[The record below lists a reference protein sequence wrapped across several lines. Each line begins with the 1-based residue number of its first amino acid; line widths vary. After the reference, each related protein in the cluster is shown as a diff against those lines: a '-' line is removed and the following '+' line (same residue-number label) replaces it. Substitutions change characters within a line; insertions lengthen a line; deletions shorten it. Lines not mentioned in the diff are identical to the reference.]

1 MIGWDAVEKR
11 TSCVEVLTIENE
23 KGEVVYLN

>member
-11 TSCVEVLTIENE
+11 TSRVEVLTIENE
-23 KGEVVYLN
+23 KGKVV